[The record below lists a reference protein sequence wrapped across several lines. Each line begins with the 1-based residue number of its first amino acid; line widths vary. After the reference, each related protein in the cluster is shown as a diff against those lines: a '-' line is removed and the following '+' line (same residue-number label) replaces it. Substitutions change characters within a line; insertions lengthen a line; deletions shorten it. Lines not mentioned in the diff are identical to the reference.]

1 MMYWGMMF
9 GDIVAVVFFSGC
21 PVVSELALIFSVSE
35 PMVLHVHCL
44 ELFHDIVVDNAKG
57 GCVVRLH
64 WGRWLG
70 VSHVFQC
77 VSCWDSLPTIY
88 VEGSYFCFCSGCHD
102 RLDDLSDCEDCP
114 VVGWSCHVR

>member
-1 MMYWGMMF
+1 MF

-44 ELFHDIVVDNAKG
+44 EFFHDIVVDNAEG

-77 VSCWDSLPTIY
+77 VSCWDSP
-88 VEGSYFCFCSGCHD
+88 SRCSF
-102 RLDDLSDCEDCP
+102 LSS
-114 VVGWSCHVR
+114 VVRPNLASICNVH